1 MAIIKEAT
9 RVPQRAAFRTR
20 RTKPASAAAAMI
32 KGPAK
37 LTDAERERCFKE
49 NLCFRC
55 RGPGHRSSECTKY
68 PSNNRQRSLN
78 Y

>member
-1 MAIIKEAT
+1 MAIIKEQREFLNALRSGAT
-9 RVPQRAAFRTR
+9 
-20 RTKPASAAAAMI
+20 TKPAPAAAAA

-55 RGPGHRSSECTKY
+55 RGTGHRSHECPKY
-68 PSNNRQRSLN
+68 PSSNRQPRGLN